1 VSVYFITAREVDRVK
16 IGYAHNPVARYRHLQ
31 VSSPVKLALEGAI
44 PGGFEKERELHRR
57 YARVRVCSARVSRP
71 HIICPVVLA
80 RGKGVRRSP
89 RDFVL
94 FAGGGIY
101 VAVLIQSP
109 KLLGLVE
116 RMM

>member
-1 VSVYFITAREVDRVK
+1 MTTRLVAYRALTSFARW
-16 IGYAHNPVARYRHLQ
+16 YWNQ
-31 VSSPVKLALEGAI
+31 VLRA
-44 PGGFEKERELHRR
+44 
-57 YARVRVCSARVSRP
+57 
-71 HIICPVVLA
+71 
-80 RGKGVRRSP
+80 P

>member
-1 VSVYFITAREVDRVK
+1 MTAARSRIGAFLLIFVRWYLYQVK
-16 IGYAHNPVARYRHLQ
+16 
-31 VSSPVKLALEGAI
+31 
-44 PGGFEKERELHRR
+44 
-57 YARVRVCSARVSRP
+57 
-71 HIICPVVLA
+71 
-80 RGKGVRRSP
+80 RSP